1 MKSFVTLT
9 TGGQLMYFM
18 AADRFEANY
27 ICSGENYIELPT
39 PVRNC
44 ATKSREDLLAFE
56 RELYRKLTLKQQ

>member
-18 AADRFEANY
+18 ANDRYEANY
-27 ICSGENYIELPT
+27 ICGGEHYIELHT

-44 ATKSREDLLAFE
+44 VTKSREDLLAFE
-56 RELYRKLTLKQQ
+56 RELYRKLETLK

>member
-18 AADRFEANY
+18 AGDRYEANY
-27 ICSGENYIELPT
+27 ICGGEHYIELHT

-44 ATKSREDLLAFE
+44 VVKSRDELRGIE
-56 RELYRKLTLKQQ
+56 QELYRELINL